1 MKALLLIISLFVSL
15 LSMTPATAKTADID
29 LTKIDL
35 DALFQNKKV
44 KKPAIKKN
52 KAKLKSKTLLS
63 KTKPRSKVRKFQHP
77 KNCLRLSKVE
87 LLRVSRPYGRT
98 INKYARLY
106 NVDGNLIRAI
116 IAIESCYKPKALSHA
131 GAQGL
136 MQLMPGT
143 AKRFGVSNSYNPKK
157 NIRGGTKYL
166 KFLIKRYRGDLEKV
180 LAAYNA
186 GEGNV
191 DKYKGIPPFKETQN
205 YVKNVLKNYLSLS
218 HFVRKG
224 YHFSRSKPGRSGY
237 KMNRRLAPHLYK
249 KR

>member
-1 MKALLLIISLFVSL
+1 MKNLLIVFSL
-15 LSMTPATAKTADID
+15 LVPLLIVTQANAKTDDLD

-35 DALFQNKKV
+35 NALFQTKKV
-44 KKPAIKKN
+44 KSPIIKKDRTRS
-52 KAKLKSKTLLS
+52 KTKLKSKS
-63 KTKPRSKVRKFQHP
+63 KKSKFKQP
-77 KNCLRLSKVE
+77 KNCLRLSKME
-87 LLRVSRPYGRT
+87 LLRISRPYGRT

-106 NVDGNLIRAI
+106 NVDGNLVRAV

-143 AKRFGVSNSYNPKK
+143 AKRFWVSNSYNPKQ

-166 KFLIKRYRGDLEKV
+166 KFLIKRYKGDLEKV
-180 LAAYNA
+180 LAAYNS

-205 YVKNVLKNYLSLS
+205 YVKNVLRSYLSLNY
-218 HFVRKG
+218 FIRKG
-224 YHFSRSKPGRSGY
+224 YYLSRSKPGRSGY